1 MAGNDTPQKQTGWRR
16 RSDFRVD
23 MLLLAFLLA
32 GWSLIF
38 TTATLGL
45 QRSDQQWLPVGLI
58 AHAAADYS
66 VKTGHAPKLAR
77 IEPEIIDA
85 VGQDQIWR
93 STPSAV
99 AQAAT
104 PPLASESISAPT
116 FALGEME
123 VSAGGSYRG
132 EEGSPI
138 ALVAENISSLLGLV
152 PGAIT
157 YLWDLDNDGQYDD
170 AGGASASVVFY
181 DEGEYTISV
190 QATDLFG
197 RVGTATTTVSVSN
210 VPPIV
215 NIRKDVNT
223 EEARK

>member
-1 MAGNDTPQKQTGWRR
+1 MTGNDTPQKQTGWRR

-58 AHAAADYS
+58 AQAAADYS

-85 VGQDQIWR
+85 VRQDQILR

-99 AQAAT
+99 AQAAS
-104 PPLASESISAPT
+104 PPLASEPVSAPT
-116 FALGEME
+116 FAPGEME
-123 VSAGGSYRG
+123 VSVGGPYCG
-132 EEGSPI
+132 EEDRPI
-138 ALVAENISSLLGLV
+138 ALVAENISSLLSLIQGGL
-152 PGAIT
+152 
-157 YLWDLDNDGQYDD
+157 
-170 AGGASASVVFY
+170 
-181 DEGEYTISV
+181 
-190 QATDLFG
+190 
-197 RVGTATTTVSVSN
+197 TV
-210 VPPIV
+210 
-215 NIRKDVNT
+215 K
-223 EEARK
+223 

>member
-1 MAGNDTPQKQTGWRR
+1 MAGNDTLPKKQTDWRR

-38 TTATLGL
+38 TAATLGL

-58 AHAAADYS
+58 AQAAADYS

-85 VGQDQIWR
+85 VRQDQLLR
-93 STPSAV
+93 STLSAV
-99 AQAAT
+99 AQLAS
-104 PPLASESISAPT
+104 PPLASEPIPAP
-116 FALGEME
+116 GEIE
-123 VSAGGSYRG
+123 VSAGGSYHG
-132 EEGSPI
+132 GEGSPI

-170 AGGASASVVFY
+170 ANGASASVVFY

-215 NIRKDVNT
+215 NIRTAVNA